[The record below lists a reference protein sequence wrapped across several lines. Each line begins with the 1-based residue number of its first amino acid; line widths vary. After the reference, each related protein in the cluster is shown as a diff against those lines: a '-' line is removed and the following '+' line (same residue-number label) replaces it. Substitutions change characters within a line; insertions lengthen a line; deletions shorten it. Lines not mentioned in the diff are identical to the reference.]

1 MTDAGAQF
9 SCWLPATTKLLLPDS
24 CWPPDILLAIG
35 SASSDGF
42 GPLFDNI
49 SLTDTVPVGV
59 PSPIAG
65 AGLPGLI
72 FASGGLLGWWRD
84 GGQARKIWGMVIA
97 TGSGL
102 GEKNDY
108 QQSTFGRN
116 RCARQCQRSSR
127 QNWRVRAKWNGHL

>member
-1 MTDAGAQF
+1 
-9 SCWLPATTKLLLPDS
+9 
-24 CWPPDILLAIG
+24 
-35 SASSDGF
+35 
-42 GPLFDNI
+42 
-49 SLTDTVPVGV
+49 LTDTVPVGV

-127 QNWRVRAKWNGHL
+127 QNWRVTSELACSGEMERPFMTHAVALSRQHLI